1 MTPASDPT
9 DRHPWISRLITIKP
23 TCALQGGVP
32 PSSEAVCAIPN
43 ALVAL
48 CLNHQGLKRVKETNT
63 LQTFIP
69 VFTSR
74 KFLKSLT
81 VRIHLLLQCSALM
94 LTGCLHCSAFQLPAT
109 NATVAWQQGPR
120 LCLSLDQ
127 MVKRACFEMPILLCR
142 MTLQAWSAAA
152 LMSCCGMCAR

>member
-1 MTPASDPT
+1 MIPAPDRN
-9 DRHPWISRLITIKP
+9 DRHLKISRSRDIKP
-23 TCALQGGVP
+23 ICALQGGVP

-81 VRIHLLLQCSALM
+81 VRRHLLLQ
-94 LTGCLHCSAFQLPAT
+94 
-109 NATVAWQQGPR
+109 
-120 LCLSLDQ
+120 
-127 MVKRACFEMPILLCR
+127 
-142 MTLQAWSAAA
+142 
-152 LMSCCGMCAR
+152 

>member
-1 MTPASDPT
+1 MQQQKPGGQPAAIPAPDHKDKHLGVPGAR
-9 DRHPWISRLITIKP
+9 DLKP

-63 LQTFIP
+63 IQTFIP
-69 VFTSR
+69 IFTSR

-81 VRIHLLLQCSALM
+81 VRM
-94 LTGCLHCSAFQLPAT
+94 
-109 NATVAWQQGPR
+109 
-120 LCLSLDQ
+120 
-127 MVKRACFEMPILLCR
+127 
-142 MTLQAWSAAA
+142 
-152 LMSCCGMCAR
+152 